1 MTDID
6 RFTTERW
13 EHLLE
18 EVDLE
23 IAQSAIMCKV
33 RLLDPG
39 VAERLLQQDP
49 MVWDTSRDSAF
60 TKLRGLLVMHFTTEQ
75 QIAECIGPEEAA
87 AIAER
92 VRAHLRSRVGDQLG
106 GPLAPGAEV
115 TGSNPGPA

>member
-6 RFTTERW
+6 RFTTDRW

-23 IAQSAIMCKV
+23 IAQCAIMCKV

-49 MVWDTSRDSAF
+49 MVWDPSRDSAF

-75 QIAECIGPEEAA
+75 QIADCIGAEQAT

-92 VRAHLRSRVGDQLG
+92 VRAHLRGRVGDQLG
-106 GPLAPGAEV
+106 GPLAPAAGA
-115 TGSNPGPA
+115 

>member
-6 RFTTERW
+6 RFTTDRW

-23 IAQSAIMCKV
+23 IAQCAIMCKV

-75 QIAECIGPEEAA
+75 QIADCIGTEQAS

-92 VRAHLRSRVGDQLG
+92 VRAHLRGRVGDQLG
-106 GPLAPGAEV
+106 GPQAPGA
-115 TGSNPGPA
+115 GA

>member
-6 RFTTERW
+6 RFTSDRW

-23 IAQSAIMCKV
+23 IAQCAIMCKV

-49 MVWDTSRDSAF
+49 MVWDSSRESAF
-60 TKLRGLLVMHFTTEQ
+60 TKLRGMLVMHFTTAQ
-75 QIAECIGPEEAA
+75 QIAECIGPGEAT

-92 VRAHLRSRVGDQLG
+92 VRAHLRGRVGDQLG
-106 GPLAPGAEV
+106 GPLAPGAEAA
-115 TGSNPGPA
+115 G

>member
-23 IAQSAIMCKV
+23 IAQCAIMCKV
-33 RLLDPG
+33 PLLDPG
-39 VAERLLQQDP
+39 VAERLLQKDP
-49 MVWDTSRDSAF
+49 MVWDSSREATF
-60 TKLRGLLVMHFTTEQ
+60 TKLRGMLVMHFTTTQ
-75 QIAECIGPEEAA
+75 QIADCIGSEEAA

-92 VRAHLRSRVGDQLG
+92 VRAHLRGRVGNQLG
-106 GPLAPGAEV
+106 GPLPPGAEV
-115 TGSNPGPA
+115 TG